1 MPGLELPKVSQKNV
15 NNLHF
20 VLELLVFCHFK
31 KEWDLGYVVTAL
43 KYTLM

>member
-20 VLELLVFCHFK
+20 VLELLVFFK